1 VEEVFSDAVEFFA
14 SGTAAGVTYFESL
27 AHNGKEVV
35 FGDGKMGEFSTH
47 ALKTLKGIQY
57 GLIQDTYGWMVAV

>member
-1 VEEVFSDAVEFFA
+1 MEEVFSDGVEFFA

-27 AHNGKEVV
+27 THKDKEVV
-35 FGDGKMGEFSTH
+35 FGNGKIGEFSAH

-57 GLIQDTYGWMVAV
+57 GLIEDKYGWMTAV